1 MSVNIGFL
9 GCGGIANHHMRT
21 IKTLAGADMVAFF
34 DVDAERA
41 KAAGAEYG
49 GTVFDSAEKLLSEG
63 GVDCVYIC
71 TPPFA
76 HGDLEMAAIAAKKP
90 IFLEKPIGVDMKVV
104 RQIEKAVNDAGLISA
119 VGYHFRYFAATAKA
133 EEALKGKTI
142 TTIMGF
148 WMGGFPGVYWWRR
161 MDMSGGQM
169 CEQTTHIVDLA
180 RLFGGEVKAVCAAY
194 GLLCLKD
201 VEDITVPDT
210 GTMTLFFENGAV
222 GTISNCCH
230 LNFGGRVGIDVI
242 ACDTY
247 ASMDGNHLVLRTAE
261 GVEDV
266 SLDNNPTAVEDAA
279 FIKAVGTGDISG
291 IRSDYSD
298 AARSLAVSIAANVS
312 AQEGTI
318 IKVSEVG

>member
-1 MSVNIGFL
+1 MTS
-9 GCGGIANHHMRT
+9 AP
-21 IKTLAGADMVAFF
+21 
-34 DVDAERA
+34 E
-41 KAAGAEYG
+41 AAATEYG
-49 GTVFDSAEKLLSEG
+49 GTVFDSAEKLLSDG
-63 GVDCVYIC
+63 GVDAVYIC

-76 HGDLEMAAIAAKKP
+76 HGDLELAAVAARKP
-90 IFLEKPIGVDMKVV
+90 IFLEKPIAVDMKTV
-104 RQIEKAVNDAGLISA
+104 REIEAAVNGAGLISS
-119 VGYHFRYFAATAKA
+119 VGYHFRYFAATARA
-133 EEALKGKTI
+133 EAALKGKTV

-169 CEQTTHIVDLA
+169 CEQTTHIVDMA
-180 RLFGGEVKAVCAAY
+180 RLFAGEVKAVCAAY
-194 GLLCLKD
+194 ALLCLKD

-210 GTMTLFFENGAV
+210 GTMTLFFESGAV

-242 ACDTY
+242 ACDTM

-279 FIKAVGTGDISG
+279 FIKAVATGDVSG
-291 IRSDYSD
+291 IRSNYSD
-298 AARSLAVSIAANVS
+298 AARSLAVSLAANAS
-312 AQEGTI
+312 AEQGCI
-318 IKVSEVG
+318 VKVSEVG

>member
-1 MSVNIGFL
+1 
-9 GCGGIANHHMRT
+9 MRT
-21 IKTLAGADMVAFF
+21 IKTLEGADMVAWF
-34 DVDAERA
+34 DLDAERA
-41 KAAGAEYG
+41 KAAATEYG

-104 RQIEKAVNDAGLISA
+104 RSIEKAVNDAGLITS

-133 EEALKGKTI
+133 EAALAGKTI
-142 TTIMGF
+142 TTVMGF

-169 CEQTTHIVDLA
+169 CEQTTHIVDMA
-180 RLFGGEVKAVCAAY
+180 RLFAGEVKAVCAAY
-194 GLLCLKD
+194 ALLCLKD

-230 LNFGGRVGIDVI
+230 LPMGGRVGIDVI
-242 ACDTY
+242 ACDTM

-279 FIKAVGTGDISG
+279 FIKAVGTGDASG
-291 IRSDYSD
+291 IRSPYSD

-312 AQEGTI
+312 AEQHSI
-318 IKVSEVG
+318 IQVSDVG